1 MLAAHDLTDGEP
13 ATPRGPLLT
22 EMDGEGE
29 EGFVV
34 AEGGEAMA
42 GQSSEEPIDLAAGD
56 TALPAK
62 PASAGTLP
70 PPCPADR
77 PV

>member
-13 ATPRGPLLT
+13 APPRGPLST
-22 EMDGEGE
+22 EIDE
-29 EGFVV
+29 EGFVL

-56 TALPAK
+56 PALPAK
-62 PASAGTLP
+62 PTSAGILP
-70 PPCPADR
+70 RPCPADR
-77 PV
+77 LV